1 MEPTKINWLNS
12 PVDSDYES
20 AERYL
25 SLLYKPR
32 KCRKLLRKLRAAP
45 MAEYPAKD
53 ILRASRTRMSEVMA
67 FDWGRQQQ
75 QIRDGEALGPILI
88 VRQNDGSGL
97 IIADGFH
104 RMCALFT
111 EDELIKVPCKIA

>member
-1 MEPTKINWLNS
+1 MEQTKINWLSS
-12 PVDSDYES
+12 PVDSDYDS

-25 SLLYKPR
+25 SLLFKPR

-45 MAEYPAKD
+45 ISAYPAKD
-53 ILRASRTRMSEVMA
+53 ILRASRTPMSEVAA

-88 VRQNDGSGL
+88 VRQKDGAPL

-104 RMCALFT
+104 RMCALFA
-111 EDELIKVPCKIA
+111 EDELIEVPCKIA

>member
-1 MEPTKINWLNS
+1 MEKTKINRLSS
-12 PVDSDYES
+12 PVDNDYIS

-25 SLLYKPR
+25 SFLFKPR
-32 KCRKLLRKLRAAP
+32 KCRKLLQKLRAVP
-45 MAEYPAKD
+45 MSEYPAKD
-53 ILRASRTRMSEVMA
+53 IWRVSRTAMSEVA
-67 FDWGRQQQ
+67 AVDWSYHQQK
-75 QIRDGEALGPILI
+75 IRDGEALVPILI

-97 IIADGFH
+97 LIADGFH

>member
-1 MEPTKINWLNS
+1 MAWLPNQEG
-12 PVDSDYES
+12 DNDYVS

-25 SLLYKPR
+25 SLLFKPR
-32 KCRKLLRKLRAAP
+32 KCRKLLEKLRAAP
-45 MAEYPAKD
+45 MSEYPAKD
-53 ILRASRTRMSEVMA
+53 IWRASRTAMSEVAA
-67 FDWGRQQQ
+67 FDWSRHQQ

-97 IIADGFH
+97 IIADGFR
-104 RMCALFT
+104 RMCALFV

>member
-1 MEPTKINWLNS
+1 MEQTKINWLSS
-12 PVDSDYES
+12 PVDSDYDA

-25 SLLYKPR
+25 SLLFKPR

-45 MAEYPAKD
+45 MSEYPAKD
-53 ILRASRTRMSEVMA
+53 ILRASRTPMSEVAA
-67 FDWGRQQQ
+67 FDWDRQQQ
-75 QIRDGEALGPILI
+75 QIREGEALGPILI

-104 RMCALFT
+104 RMCALFA

>member
-1 MEPTKINWLNS
+1 MKETKINWLSS
-12 PVDSDYES
+12 PVDSDYVS

-25 SLLYKPR
+25 SLLFKPH

-45 MAEYPAKD
+45 MSEYQAKD
-53 ILRASRTRMSEVMA
+53 ILRASRTPMSEVSA
-67 FDWGRQQQ
+67 FDWDRQQQ
-75 QIRDGEALGPILI
+75 QIRDGEALGPILL

-104 RMCALFT
+104 RMCALFA

>member
-1 MEPTKINWLNS
+1 MEPTKINWLSS
-12 PVDSDYES
+12 PIDSDYAS

-25 SLLYKPR
+25 SLLFKPR

-45 MAEYPAKD
+45 MSEYPAKD
-53 ILRASRTRMSEVMA
+53 ILRASRTPMSEVAA
-67 FDWGRQQQ
+67 FDWSRQQK
-75 QIRDGEALGPILI
+75 QISEGKALGPILI

-104 RMCALFT
+104 RMCALFA

>member
-1 MEPTKINWLNS
+1 MEQTKINWLSS
-12 PVDSDYES
+12 PVDSDYDS

-25 SLLYKPR
+25 SLLFKPR

-45 MAEYPAKD
+45 M
-53 ILRASRTRMSEVMA
+53 SEVAA
-67 FDWGRQQQ
+67 FDWSRQQQ

-88 VRQNDGSGL
+88 VRQNDGAGL

-104 RMCALFT
+104 RMCALFA

>member
-1 MEPTKINWLNS
+1 MEQGKINWLNS
-12 PVDSDYES
+12 PVDDDYVS

-25 SLLYKPR
+25 SLLFKPR

-45 MAEYPAKD
+45 MSTYPAKD
-53 ILRASRTRMSEVMA
+53 ILRASRTRMSEVAA

-88 VRQNDGSGL
+88 VRRNDGSGL